1 VEAHGIGLPGH
12 FVARI
17 DAGDERVLVDT
28 FNGGTILTPADCVS
42 LMERS
47 AGYSVPLDGDVLR
60 PVPSREFLL
69 RMLNNLR
76 TIHLDQQDYPR
87 ALAIVERIALLRPD
101 DPRELR
107 MRDALRR
114 VTSQ

>member
-1 VEAHGIGLPGH
+1 
-12 FVARI
+12 
-17 DAGDERVLVDT
+17 
-28 FNGGTILTPADCVS
+28 
-42 LMERS
+42 
-47 AGYSVPLDGDVLR
+47 
-60 PVPSREFLL
+60 
-69 RMLNNLR
+69 MLNNLR